1 MAVNEDIRIKIDL
14 FNHPKFQELEEEHG
28 AGVCLRLF
36 QLWGAVARFKP
47 DGILTG
53 WTVRTIARQAG
64 AEKSEAESLVSA
76 LVDSGFLD
84 FDGQVYSCHDWPDHQ
99 PWAAGVKDRE
109 SWAKKMNQKKI
120 EKRRRLQL
128 ERIEAT
134 GTETDTGAG
143 AETDTGTGTD
153 TDTDTDTGTGTA
165 ADTLHHLTNSL
176 PTPKPKPKP
185 APKPT
190 QKKKPPLPK
199 KEQIKTALE
208 CDHDDP
214 INTVIRD
221 YRAILEPVGFL
232 PLNRVYNSDRIAIR
246 AALGLGCGEEPRS
259 ASELRQYFVSLKA
272 RTNNSSLLK
281 SGKVGL
287 RTILKPENIR
297 DLENGAWADIDRS
310 KPKNQTQHVLDML
323 DEERRLQCEA

>member
-64 AEKSEAESLVSA
+64 AEKSEAESLVNA

-84 FDGQVYSCHDWPDHQ
+84 FDGQVYSCHDWADHQ

-128 ERIEAT
+128 AKIEQTDTGT
-134 GTETDTGAG
+134 GTETDTGTGTETDTETGTETDTETG
-143 AETDTGTGTD
+143 ADTGTGT
-153 TDTDTDTGTGTA
+153 
-165 ADTLHHLTNSL
+165 DTLHHLTNSL
-176 PTPKPKPKP
+176 PTPNPKPNPKP

-190 QKKKPPLPK
+190 HRAPDEITQ
-199 KEQIKTALE
+199 
-208 CDHDDP
+208 
-214 INTVIRD
+214 VID
-221 YRAILEPVGFL
+221 AYREILEPVGFL
-232 PLNRVYNSDRIAIR
+232 PLKPVYKRDKTAIR
-246 AALGLGCGEEPRS
+246 RALGLGDGEEPRS
-259 ASELRQYFVSLKA
+259 ASELREYFL
-272 RTNNSSLLK
+272 LLK
-281 SGKVGL
+281 ERAKDSTLLRDGKIKL
-287 RTILKPENIR
+287 ETLLMPENIR

-310 KPKNQTQHVLDML
+310 KVKPNNQTENLFDMIE
-323 DEERRLQCEA
+323 EERRRQCRA

>member
-84 FDGQVYSCHDWPDHQ
+84 FDGQVYSCHDWADHQ

-128 ERIEAT
+128 AKIEQTDTGT
-134 GTETDTGAG
+134 GTETDTETGA
-143 AETDTGTGTD
+143 DTGTGT
-153 TDTDTDTGTGTA
+153 
-165 ADTLHHLTNSL
+165 DTLHHLTNSL
-176 PTPKPKPKP
+176 PTPNPKPNPKP

-190 QKKKPPLPK
+190 HRAPDEITQ
-199 KEQIKTALE
+199 
-208 CDHDDP
+208 
-214 INTVIRD
+214 VID
-221 YRAILEPVGFL
+221 AYREILEPVGFL
-232 PLNRVYNSDRIAIR
+232 PLKPVYNSDKTAIR

-259 ASELRQYFVSLKA
+259 ASELRDYFLSLKDRA
-272 RTNNSSLLK
+272 GDSSLMK
-281 SGKVGL
+281 SGQVGL

-297 DLENGAWADIDRS
+297 DLENGAWADMDWGKA
-310 KPKNQTQHVLDML
+310 KPKNQTENLFDMIE
-323 DEERRLQCEA
+323 EERRRQCRA

>member
-64 AEKSEAESLVSA
+64 AEKSEAESLVNA

-84 FDGQVYSCHDWPDHQ
+84 FDGQVYSCHDWADHQ

-128 ERIEAT
+128 AKIEQTDTGT
-134 GTETDTGAG
+134 GTETDTETGA
-143 AETDTGTGTD
+143 DTGTGT
-153 TDTDTDTGTGTA
+153 
-165 ADTLHHLTNSL
+165 DTLHHLTNSL
-176 PTPKPKPKP
+176 PTPNPKPNPKP

-190 QKKKPPLPK
+190 HRAPDEITQ
-199 KEQIKTALE
+199 
-208 CDHDDP
+208 
-214 INTVIRD
+214 VID
-221 YRAILEPVGFL
+221 AYREILEPVGFL
-232 PLNRVYNSDRIAIR
+232 PLKPVYNSDKTAIR

-259 ASELRQYFVSLKA
+259 ASELRDYFLSLKDRA
-272 RTNNSSLLK
+272 GDSSLMK
-281 SGKVGL
+281 SGQVGL

-297 DLENGAWADIDRS
+297 DLENGAWADMDWGKA
-310 KPKNQTQHVLDML
+310 KPKNQTENLFDMIE
-323 DEERRLQCEA
+323 EERRRQCRA

>member
-64 AEKSEAESLVSA
+64 AEKSEAESLVNA

-84 FDGQVYSCHDWPDHQ
+84 FDGQVYSCHDWADHQ

-128 ERIEAT
+128 AKIEQTDTGT
-134 GTETDTGAG
+134 GTETDTGTG
-143 AETDTGTGTD
+143 TETDTGTGA
-153 TDTDTDTGTGTA
+153 DTGTGT
-165 ADTLHHLTNSL
+165 DTLHHLTNSL
-176 PTPKPKPKP
+176 PTPNPKPNPKP

-190 QKKKPPLPK
+190 HRAPDEITQ
-199 KEQIKTALE
+199 
-208 CDHDDP
+208 
-214 INTVIRD
+214 VID
-221 YRAILEPVGFL
+221 AYREILEPVGFL
-232 PLNRVYNSDRIAIR
+232 PLKPVYNSDKTAIR

-259 ASELRQYFVSLKA
+259 ASELRDYFLSLKDRA
-272 RTNNSSLLK
+272 GDSSLMK
-281 SGKVGL
+281 SGQVGL

-297 DLENGAWADIDRS
+297 DLENGAWADMDWGKA
-310 KPKNQTQHVLDML
+310 KPKNQTENLFDMIE
-323 DEERRLQCEA
+323 EERRRQCRA

>member
-84 FDGQVYSCHDWPDHQ
+84 FDGQVYSCHDWADHQ

-109 SWAKKMNQKKI
+109 KWAKKMNQKKI

-128 ERIEAT
+128 AKIEQTDTGT
-134 GTETDTGAG
+134 GTETDTETGT
-143 AETDTGTGTD
+143 ETDTATGTV
-153 TDTDTDTGTGTA
+153 TDTP
-165 ADTLHHLTNSL
+165 HHLSNSL
-176 PTPKPKPKP
+176 PTPVPKPKP

-190 QKKKPPLPK
+190 HRAPDEISQV
-199 KEQIKTALE
+199 
-208 CDHDDP
+208 
-214 INTVIRD
+214 IND
-221 YRAILEPVGFL
+221 YREILEPVGFL
-232 PLNRVYNSDRIAIR
+232 PLNRVYLSDKTAIR

-259 ASELRQYFVSLKA
+259 ASELREYFVSLKA
-272 RTNNSSLLK
+272 RAGDSSLMK
-281 SGKVGL
+281 SGQVGL
-287 RTILKPENIR
+287 KTILKPENIR
-297 DLENGAWADIDRS
+297 DLENGAWADIDQS
-310 KPKNQTQHVLDML
+310 KPKPKNQTERVLDMI
-323 DEERRLQCEA
+323 EKERRLQCRA

>member
-14 FNHPKFQELEEEHG
+14 FNHPKFQELEEAHG

-53 WTVRTIARQAG
+53 WTARTIARQAG
-64 AEKSEAESLVSA
+64 GEKSEAESLVKA
-76 LVDSGFLD
+76 FLDSGFLD
-84 FDGQVYSCHDWPDHQ
+84 FDGQVYSCHDWADHQ

-109 SWAKKMNQKKI
+109 SWAKKMNRKKV

-134 GTETDTGAG
+134 DTETGTETG
-143 AETDTGTGTD
+143 TDTGT
-153 TDTDTDTGTGTA
+153 DTGTS
-165 ADTLHHLTNSL
+165 HHLSNSY
-176 PTPKPKPKP
+176 PKPKPKPKP
-185 APKPT
+185 APIPT
-190 QKKKPPLPK
+190 QQAPD
-199 KEQIKTALE
+199 EITQ
-208 CDHDDP
+208 
-214 INTVIRD
+214 VID
-221 YRAILEPVGFL
+221 AYREILEPVGFL
-232 PLNRVYNSDRIAIR
+232 PLNRVYHSDKTAIR

-259 ASELRQYFVSLKA
+259 ASELREYFVSLKVRA
-272 RTNNSSLLK
+272 GDSSLLK

-310 KPKNQTQHVLDML
+310 QTKPKNQTEKILDL
-323 DEERRLQCEA
+323 IKTEGGLCLN

>member
-14 FNHPKFQELEEEHG
+14 FNHPKFQELEEGHG

-47 DGILTG
+47 DGVLSG

-64 AEKSEAESLVSA
+64 AEKSEAESLVKA
-76 LVDSGFLD
+76 LLDSGFLD
-84 FDGQVYSCHDWPDHQ
+84 FDGETYSCHDWADHQ

-109 SWAKKMNQKKI
+109 SWAKKMNRKKV

-134 GTETDTGAG
+134 GTETDTDTGTETG
-143 AETDTGTGTD
+143 TETGTDTGTGTD
-153 TDTDTDTGTGTA
+153 TP
-165 ADTLHHLTNSL
+165 HHLTSSY
-176 PTPKPKPKP
+176 PKPKPKP
-185 APKPT
+185 KPKPVPIPTHRAPDEIT
-190 QKKKPPLPK
+190 Q
-199 KEQIKTALE
+199 
-208 CDHDDP
+208 
-214 INTVIRD
+214 VID
-221 YRAILEPVGFL
+221 AYREILEPVGFL
-232 PLNRVYNSDRIAIR
+232 PLNRVYNSDRTAIR

-259 ASELRQYFVSLKA
+259 ASELREYFVSLKA
-272 RTNNSSLLK
+272 RAGESSLLK

-297 DLENGAWADIDRS
+297 DLENGAWADIDRCKP
-310 KPKNQTQHVLDML
+310 KPKNQTERVLDMIE
-323 DEERRLQCEA
+323 EERRLQCRA

>member
-28 AGVCLRLF
+28 AGGCLRLF

-47 DGILTG
+47 DGVLSG

-64 AEKSEAESLVSA
+64 AEKSEAESLVKA
-76 LVDSGFLD
+76 LLDSGFLD
-84 FDGQVYSCHDWPDHQ
+84 FDGETYSCHDWADHQ

-109 SWAKKMNQKKI
+109 SWAKKMNQKKV

-134 GTETDTGAG
+134 DTETDTETGTETG
-143 AETDTGTGTD
+143 TVTDTS
-153 TDTDTDTGTGTA
+153 
-165 ADTLHHLTNSL
+165 HHLTNSL

-185 APKPT
+185 APIPT
-190 QKKKPPLPK
+190 QNAPD
-199 KEQIKTALE
+199 EITQ
-208 CDHDDP
+208 
-214 INTVIRD
+214 VIEA
-221 YRAILEPVGFL
+221 YREILEPIGFL
-232 PLNRVYNSDRIAIR
+232 PLNRVYLSDKTAIR

-259 ASELRQYFVSLKA
+259 ASELREYFVSLKA
-272 RTNNSSLLK
+272 RAGDSSLLK
-281 SGKVGL
+281 SGNVGL

-310 KPKNQTQHVLDML
+310 KAKPKNQTEKILDL
-323 DEERRLQCEA
+323 IKTEGGLCLN

>member
-1 MAVNEDIRIKIDL
+1 VAVNEDIRIKIDL

-84 FDGQVYSCHDWPDHQ
+84 FDGQVYSCHDWADHQ

-109 SWAKKMNQKKI
+109 TWAREMNRKKI

-128 ERIEAT
+128 AKIEDTGTDT
-134 GTETDTGAG
+134 GTESCT
-143 AETDTGTGTD
+143 ESGTGTD
-153 TDTDTDTGTGTA
+153 TP
-165 ADTLHHLTNSL
+165 HHLTNSL
-176 PTPKPKPKP
+176 PAPKPKPKP
-185 APKPT
+185 APIPT
-190 QKKKPPLPK
+190 HRAPDEITQ
-199 KEQIKTALE
+199 
-208 CDHDDP
+208 
-214 INTVIRD
+214 VID
-221 YRAILEPVGFL
+221 AYREILEPVGFL
-232 PLNRVYNSDRIAIR
+232 PLNRVYNSDRTAIR

-259 ASELRQYFVSLKA
+259 ASELREYFVSLKA
-272 RTNNSSLLK
+272 RAGESSLLK

-297 DLENGAWADIDRS
+297 DLENGAWADIDRTKA
-310 KPKNQTQHVLDML
+310 KPKNQTEKILDL
-323 DEERRLQCEA
+323 IKTEGGLCLN